1 MNEITVAVTTGT
13 QVSTFDVNTLTDKA
27 LREQTKAINS
37 LMTET
42 KKSMLE
48 IAVRLMTVDVNKLY
62 EKDGFK
68 NVVDYGEKVLNYK
81 KAFTYQLLNTARRFI
96 EQNTRGGYQSVIAH
110 KDNDYTVSQLQEL
123 NSIKPQLTDDINANH
138 GTEDT
143 DHKADVKKKVSSE
156 IEDSMKRK
164 VAVSLD
170 EHNVINPS
178 MSATE
183 IRKVVKAYNNGK
195 IDENGNELET
205 EESDNVSRETEEQE
219 SEQVDALAVALLD
232 IDNGIDVALSDERIT
247 KNEELKK
254 QFEQF
259 KKVIENIQF

>member
-13 QVSTFDVNTLTDKA
+13 QVSTFDVNTLTDKQ
-27 LREQTKAINS
+27 LREQTQAINS

-62 EKDGFK
+62 VKDGFK

-110 KDNDYTVSQLQEL
+110 NDNDYTVSQLQEL
-123 NSIKPQLTDDINANH
+123 NSIKPQLTDDINTPH
-138 GTEDT
+138 GVEDA

-183 IRKVVKAYNNGK
+183 IRKVVKAYNSGK

-205 EESDNVSRETEEQE
+205 EEDNVSRETEEQE

-232 IDNGIDVALSDERIT
+232 IANGIDVALSDERIT
-247 KNEELKK
+247 KNEELRK

-259 KKVIENIQF
+259 KQTVENIQF